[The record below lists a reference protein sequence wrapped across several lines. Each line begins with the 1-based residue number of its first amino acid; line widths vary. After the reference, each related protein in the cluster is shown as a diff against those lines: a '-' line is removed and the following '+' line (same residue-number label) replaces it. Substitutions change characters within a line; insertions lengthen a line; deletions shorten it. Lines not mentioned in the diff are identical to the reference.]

1 MCDHSIR
8 LPAVMI
14 ELIDTLDASG
24 NPTGKTKEKTSVHR
38 DGDWHRAAHIWI
50 VTDSGFVLL
59 QRRSF
64 AKENFPGLWDVSAAG
79 HLSSGE
85 SSLEAAVRETREELG
100 LELSPA
106 ELTPI
111 ATTTEEW
118 RLNDGTYLDKE
129 IHDVFLVRREV
140 RPDVLELQVGEVDRA
155 ILIHIDTFR
164 RHVENRDPSLVPH
177 WEEYDLLL
185 NVLDNQA

>member
-1 MCDHSIR
+1 
-8 LPAVMI
+8 MI
-14 ELIDTLDASG
+14 ERIDILDASG
-24 NPTGKTKEKTSVHR
+24 KHTGSTKDKASVHR
-38 DGDWHRAAHIWI
+38 DGNWHRAAHIWI

-85 SSLEAAVRETREELG
+85 SAIEAAVRETREELG
-100 LELSPA
+100 VEISPA

-118 RLNDGTYLDKE
+118 RLNDGTYLDNE

-140 RPDVLELQVGEVDRA
+140 RPDMLELQVGEVDRA
-155 ILIHIDTFR
+155 ILIHFETFR

-185 NVLDNQA
+185 KALEPPV